1 MGAQMASPGRRGA
14 EPRTP
19 LNRDRVLLAAL
30 ALADAGGIESLSMR
44 KLGESGGMLGLI
56 FRKAQNKI
64 QDPAKLNR
72 LIEMIDEAL
81 LKRIT
86 VNPDIFGGK
95 PIVRGMR
102 VSVELILSLLAQG
115 EAPETILA
123 DYPDLE
129 PDDLRACLAY
139 AHAVIAHDKLDSV
152 QIAG

>member
-1 MGAQMASPGRRGA
+1 
-14 EPRTP
+14 
-19 LNRDRVLLAAL
+19 
-30 ALADAGGIESLSMR
+30 
-44 KLGESGGMLGLI
+44 
-56 FRKAQNKI
+56 
-64 QDPAKLNR
+64 
-72 LIEMIDEAL
+72 MIDEAL